1 MSKKFA
7 DLHIHSTFSDGTL
20 SPSEIIKK
28 ANKEG
33 LAAIAITDHDCVD
46 AIEPA
51 LKEAALYGIEVIPAV
66 ELSCE
71 YKSNEVHILGYIID
85 YKDIWFRD
93 RLKKLCQIRIDRVGK
108 IVEKLKLYGVDIDTD
123 HIFKLSGCGSVGRLH
138 IAQAM
143 QEKGYVSNLKV
154 AFDKYIGDKAPCYV
168 GNFKLT
174 PEDCIEMINK
184 IGGISILA
192 HPGTL
197 DTDELLKRLIG
208 CGLRGIEVYHPDHR
222 QSDIVNYLKL
232 ATRYKLLITGGSDF
246 HGTRKEGVPL
256 GSTKIPYELLE
267 KLKDARQT

>member
-28 ANKEG
+28 ADKEG
-33 LAAIAITDHDCVD
+33 LSAVAITDHDCVD

-51 LKEAALYGIEVIPAV
+51 LKEASLYGIEVIPGV

-71 YKSNEVHILGYIID
+71 YNSNEVHILGYIID
-85 YKDIWFRD
+85 CKDIWFREK
-93 RLKKLCQIRIDRVGK
+93 LKKLCQRRIERVGK
-108 IVEKLKLYGVDIDTD
+108 IVERLKLHGVDIGTD

-143 QEKGYVSNLKV
+143 QEKGYVSNLKE
-154 AFDKYIGDKAPCYV
+154 AFNKYIGDKAPCYV

-174 PEDCIEMINK
+174 PEDCIEMIDR

-197 DTDELLKRLIG
+197 DTDELLSRLIDS
-208 CGLRGIEVYHPDHR
+208 GLDGIEVYHPDHR
-222 QSDIVNYLKL
+222 QSDVVNYLKI

-246 HGTRKEGVPL
+246 HGTRKEGVSL
-256 GSTKIPYELLE
+256 GSSKIPYELLE
-267 KLKDARQT
+267 KLKDARRS